1 MKCLQCGS
9 ELTTGDG
16 LDHVCQSCKN
26 KNQQPINQWWQLC
39 PKCAGQG
46 QVWFP
51 PNLPWN
57 PTFAGNGEP
66 FECDVCKGKK
76 VISSITG
83 LPPF

>member
-16 LDHVCQSCKN
+16 ISQVCSRCRDNN
-26 KNQQPINQWWQLC
+26 KQVFNHWQLC

-46 QVWFP
+46 RIWTP
-51 PNLPWN
+51 PDWPYNE
-57 PTFAGNGEP
+57 TYTTGGQS

-83 LPPF
+83 LPPS